1 MVEFLIYFE
10 IRTNCGYRG
19 VGREDVKSK
28 IALGFGT
35 KEIKIETGKSMF
47 WGRGEVV
54 SENGGRVVWKHQW
67 GTQSVPG
74 F

>member
-19 VGREDVKSK
+19 VGREDGKSK

-35 KEIKIETGKSMF
+35 KEIKIETEKSIMG
-47 WGRGEVV
+47 WWERGVEY
-54 SENGGRVVWKHQW
+54 KA
-67 GTQSVPG
+67 
-74 F
+74 